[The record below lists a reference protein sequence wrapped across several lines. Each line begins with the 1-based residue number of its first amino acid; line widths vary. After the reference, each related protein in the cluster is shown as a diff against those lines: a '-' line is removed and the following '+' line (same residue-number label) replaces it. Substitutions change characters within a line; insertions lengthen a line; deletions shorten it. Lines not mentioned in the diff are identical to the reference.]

1 MDGPGE
7 AALLRIYIGEN
18 DVFGDQPLVD
28 ALIYKAQQM
37 GLAGATAV
45 RGRIGYGGK
54 RHPSPSHL
62 VLSQDRPIVVEV
74 VDGRDR
80 IDAYVTAIDPMV
92 PAGLITV
99 ETIEVV
105 RYGRGS

>member
-74 VDGRDR
+74 VDGRDQ

>member
-1 MDGPGE
+1 
-7 AALLRIYIGEN
+7 
-18 DVFGDQPLVD
+18 
-28 ALIYKAQQM
+28 
-37 GLAGATAV
+37 LAGATAV

-74 VDGRDR
+74 VDGRDTL
-80 IDAYVTAIDPMV
+80 DAYVTAIDPMV

>member
-1 MDGPGE
+1 MESSGQ
-7 AALLRIYIGEN
+7 AALLRIFIGEN

-62 VLSQDRPIVVEV
+62 VLSQDRPMVVEV
-74 VDGRDR
+74 VDVRDK

>member
-1 MDGPGE
+1 MESSGE

-74 VDGRDR
+74 VDGRDKL
-80 IDAYVTAIDPMV
+80 DAYVTAIDPMV

>member
-1 MDGPGE
+1 MDAPGP
-7 AALLRIYIGEN
+7 AALLRIFIGEN

-37 GLAGATAV
+37 GLAGATAL

-74 VDGRDR
+74 VDVRDK
-80 IDAYVTAIDPMV
+80 IDTYVAAIDPMV